1 LEVFGE
7 RLSADIQRDAVT
19 AIVKAKPSY
28 ALAALRHV
36 NFSPALR
43 RDLMRKVLSDARHD
57 DFSAAG
63 LSKEKLQGMLTPAEM
78 RALIAMAIK
87 RSETSSPWLDFA
99 HQSLPISAM
108 TPAEQQSL
116 LTELLFRSP
125 KTAFEFV
132 SENRRYL
139 EPADVNEVTRDYTR
153 TSTTEFCLHLSHRNS
168 NRKMEYFSEA
178 QLQIF
183 RDCAGSK

>member
-1 LEVFGE
+1 
-7 RLSADIQRDAVT
+7 
-19 AIVKAKPSY
+19 
-28 ALAALRHV
+28 
-36 NFSPALR
+36 
-43 RDLMRKVLSDARHD
+43 
-57 DFSAAG
+57 
-63 LSKEKLQGMLTPAEM
+63 
-78 RALIAMAIK
+78 
-87 RSETSSPWLDFA
+87 
-99 HQSLPISAM
+99 M

-153 TSTTEFCLHLSHRNS
+153 TITTEFCLHLSHRNS

>member
-1 LEVFGE
+1 
-7 RLSADIQRDAVT
+7 
-19 AIVKAKPSY
+19 
-28 ALAALRHV
+28 
-36 NFSPALR
+36 
-43 RDLMRKVLSDARHD
+43 
-57 DFSAAG
+57 
-63 LSKEKLQGMLTPAEM
+63 MLTPAEM
-78 RALIAMAIK
+78 RALIVMATK
-87 RSETSSPWLDFA
+87 RSETSGPWLDFVQ
-99 HQSLPISAM
+99 QSLPISAM

-125 KTAFEFV
+125 KAAFEFV

-153 TSTTEFCLHLSHRNS
+153 TIATEMCLHLSHRNS